1 MKPGTYTQIYIQLV
15 FAPKFRE
22 ALLLQNIRD
31 RLNPFIGTV
40 LKNKG
45 HKPLIINGMP
55 DHIHILFGLNPKQ
68 AISDLVAD
76 IKRSSSL
83 FINDQKFLPGK
94 FLWQDGYGAF
104 SYSYS
109 QLDRV
114 YKYIENQQIHHSKS
128 TFKEEYLNFLKEY
141 EIAFKEEFL
150 FDFF

>member
-22 ALLLQNIRD
+22 ALLQQNIRD

-68 AISDLVAD
+68 SISDLVAD

-83 FINDQKFLPGK
+83 FVNEQKFLPGK

-104 SYSYS
+104 TVS
-109 QLDRV
+109 QSALKDTIH
-114 YKYIENQQIHHSKS
+114 YIQNQREHHQRKS
-128 TFKEEYLNFLKEY
+128 FKDEYLAFLHKHG
-141 EIAFKEEFL
+141 IAFDERYV
-150 FDFF
+150 FD

>member
-22 ALLLQNIRD
+22 ALLQQNIRD

-68 AISDLVAD
+68 SISDLVAD

-83 FINDQKFLPGK
+83 FVNEQKFLPGK

-104 SYSYS
+104 SYSGS
-109 QLDRV
+109 HLDKV
-114 YKYIENQQIHHSKS
+114 YKYIENQQIHHNKVK
-128 TFKEEYLNFLKEY
+128 FKEEYLSFLKES
-141 EIAFKEEFL
+141 EIAFKEEYL
-150 FDFF
+150 FEFF